1 MRRRRPER
9 RPPDQDEIR
18 LLVKRLLRDVRH
30 PDSGVI
36 AELKAACGDHPDMA
50 ETALYY
56 VARNRHRSIEDL
68 VDHIMQAAHA
78 STLRAARWT
87 L

>member
-36 AELKAACGDHPDMA
+36 AELKAACGDPDMA

-56 VARNRHRSIEDL
+56 VARNRHRSIEHL
-68 VDHIMQAAHA
+68 VDRVLQAAA
-78 STLRAARWT
+78 LSTLRADGWT